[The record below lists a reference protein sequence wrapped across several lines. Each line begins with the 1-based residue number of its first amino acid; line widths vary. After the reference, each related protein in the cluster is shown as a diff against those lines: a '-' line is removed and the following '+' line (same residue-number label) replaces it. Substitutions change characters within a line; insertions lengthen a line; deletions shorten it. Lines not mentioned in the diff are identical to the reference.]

1 MVNICCSD
9 LSCKGHGQG
18 KQGKEEVSR
27 LEENKGDTKADVPV
41 RIRES
46 HSLLKLNLLE
56 KKTNPCVKLLSK
68 ERRCME
74 D

>member
-9 LSCKGHGQG
+9 LSCKGRGQG
-18 KQGKEEVSR
+18 KKGKKEGSR
-27 LEENKGDTKADVPV
+27 LEENKSDMKADVPV

-68 ERRCME
+68 ERRCLE
-74 D
+74 G